1 MDDLYCN
8 SDIQMKGF
16 PILTMPFGQ
25 IPLRP
30 VKTKKGLAVI
40 TQRISVYSYGN
51 AAIPGVFPGVS
62 TSPLTGKTDQGE

>member
-30 VKTKKGLAVI
+30 VKKQKKVW
-40 TQRISVYSYGN
+40 R
-51 AAIPGVFPGVS
+51 
-62 TSPLTGKTDQGE
+62 

>member
-30 VKTKKGLAVI
+30 VKNKKRQMPNSGGNYSTYFGL
-40 TQRISVYSYGN
+40 QLR
-51 AAIPGVFPGVS
+51 
-62 TSPLTGKTDQGE
+62 

>member
-16 PILTMPFGQ
+16 PILTLPFGQ

-30 VKTKKGLAVI
+30 VKNKKRSDGNYSTYFGL
-40 TQRISVYSYGN
+40 QLR
-51 AAIPGVFPGVS
+51 
-62 TSPLTGKTDQGE
+62 